1 MKNKNNTLKQVW
13 LETLIRI
20 VLLAIPV
27 VILIIIK
34 AQNGNLQLDDFL
46 DIDTFV
52 SIVFAFVVQSLAG
65 SIINSVKKEKE
76 DEIKLTQNYAALVK
90 KYAREKVL
98 TYQGEKFPVLC
109 LIARRNGEPPFDLR
123 FDDSAYLQKYQIPT
137 QVAQHSNELMEA
149 HAHSKVYNRL
159 AVRLNDV
166 QREGDRVTLTC
177 SQTYYYDSLITNRAM
192 DYVLENGKTV
202 REIYEPGPFLSTL
215 KESKLSNHLG
225 YNGFLETA
233 DGKLIFVLRGKN
245 LSIGKGTWATSI
257 GASLKAEYALTDEK
271 KITKQTLSYTVAKEI
286 ADELYIDVPKDVD
299 FTQYIIAFYRD
310 LVEGGKPQFLFYYK
324 LENCTFEQ
332 FEKQFKAK
340 YDEKDNVV
348 DGTQFLGLSIDECRA
363 CKWTAS
369 GFTYQDKTYK
379 MTASAAASVVMLLQY
394 FDTKREGQVCVDR
407 GIYEN

>member
-1 MKNKNNTLKQVW
+1 MKNKNNTLKQAW

-27 VILIIIK
+27 VILIVIK

-76 DEIKLTQNYAALVK
+76 DEIKLTQNYPSLVK
-90 KYAREKVL
+90 KYARESVL

-109 LIARRNGEPPFDLR
+109 LMARSNGEPPFDVH
-123 FDDSAYLQKYQIPT
+123 FDDSAHLQKYQIPT

-202 REIYEPGPFLSTL
+202 REIYEPGPFLSAL

-286 ADELYIDVPKDVD
+286 ADELYIDVPQDVD
-299 FTQYIIAFYRD
+299 FTQRIIAFYRD

-324 LENCTFEQ
+324 LENYTFEQ
-332 FEKQFKAK
+332 FEKQFKSK

-394 FDTKREGQVCVDR
+394 FDTKREGQVCVN
-407 GIYEN
+407 GENV